1 MNFPKHQEQTYV
13 LDSLKLMNNAFVVL
27 MYSIGIEPNM
37 LFVIEVGKTQKKS
50 RCDFCCVDA
59 FCKYFIEL
67 THLMMRILDKV
78 L

>member
-1 MNFPKHQEQTYV
+1 
-13 LDSLKLMNNAFVVL
+13 

-50 RCDFCCVDA
+50 RWDFCCIDA